1 MRRQNSED
9 GFLRE
14 NDEIVCPCGTTMHLH
29 TDEVMV
35 AVEALDDALS
45 RIVRPVPEGASSVA

>member
-1 MRRQNSED
+1 
-9 GFLRE
+9 
-14 NDEIVCPCGTTMHLH
+14 MHLH